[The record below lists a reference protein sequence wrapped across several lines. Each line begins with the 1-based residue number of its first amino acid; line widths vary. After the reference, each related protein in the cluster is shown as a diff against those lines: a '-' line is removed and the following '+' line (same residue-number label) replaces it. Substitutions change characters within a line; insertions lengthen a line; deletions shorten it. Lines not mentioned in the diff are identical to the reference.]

1 MMLFQVLIGV
11 PMYKELS
18 PVDLK
23 SRFDLKKLNCKT
35 TEELRPLE
43 GIIGQDRAV
52 KALKF
57 GLNIQQNGF
66 NIFVSGYTGTGR
78 TTGVSEFV
86 QEFAKSKPLPHDWC
100 YVNNFN
106 TPYEPNAI
114 SLPSGRG
121 KVFQN
126 DMKIFILSIRSLI
139 PKTFESKDYS
149 EKRDS
154 VVKSIEVQKEKL
166 LNDMNKRAQD
176 QGFVLKSSQIGVFIV
191 PVIDGKLLNE
201 QDFLLLSEEKKQEI
215 QKKRS
220 TINEDLKNTMDQVRD
235 LEKKID
241 EEIRKI
247 NHDVALFSI
256 EKHINDLNEKYKD
269 IDEAVNFIG
278 QVKDD
283 ILQNLTIFISGS
295 AVDASAQ
302 SVFPWMKE
310 LPFKKYDVN
319 LIVDNSNLD
328 GAPVI
333 IEQNPTYQNLFGRV
347 EKEAQFGMLTTDFT
361 MIRGGSL
368 HKAAGGFIVIP
379 VEELLKN
386 FFSWDSLKN
395 ALVNKKITIEE
406 AGEKLGYITTKGLKP
421 EAIPLNVK
429 VILIGNPI
437 HYDLLFSLDQDFK
450 KLFKVRADFDLVMER
465 NDENIKKYA
474 SFVCTLCEKEG
485 LKHMEAGA
493 VAKIVEYGSR
503 LAENKNKIS
512 TRFSDISDIVFEANL
527 YSTQDNSKYIN
538 ASHIIK
544 AIEEKIDRSNLV
556 HEKIKEL
563 IGDGVILIDTKGS
576 KIGQINGLSVSST
589 GDYIF
594 GRPSRVTASA
604 GMGKEG
610 IIDIERETKLGG
622 PIHTKGVLIL
632 GGFIA
637 GRYSKDK
644 PLSLSARIV
653 FEQSYGAIE
662 GDSASSAE
670 LYAIISALAEAPLR
684 QDIAVTGSVNQK
696 GEVQAIGGV
705 NEKIEGFY
713 EICKESGLTGS
724 QGVIIPE
731 SNVMNLML
739 KDEIIDSVK
748 QKLFHIFAVNNIDEG
763 IEILTGIKAGKIN
776 DDGTFEKDSINYR
789 ADQKIKMFSEKF
801 REKPEHNRVCQEN
814 IY

>member
-801 REKPEHNRVCQEN
+801 RAKPEHNRVCQEN

>member
-11 PMYKELS
+11 PMYNELS

-347 EKEAQFGMLTTDFT
+347 EKEAQFGVLTTDFT

-437 HYDLLFSLDQDFK
+437 HYDLLFALDQDFK

-763 IEILTGIKAGKIN
+763 IEILTGMKAGKIN
-776 DDGTFEKDSINYR
+776 DDGTFEKDSINFR

-801 REKPEHNRVCQEN
+801 REKA
-814 IY
+814 